1 MSTTPSALCP
11 DTDTVL
17 WECEIPYDQQ
27 SFNEHCADTATAL
40 PRYCCATQFIFDVY
54 PGCAIM

>member
-1 MSTTPSALCP
+1 MSTTTSTFCP

-17 WECEIPYDQQ
+17 WECGIPFDQQ
-27 SFNEHCADTATAL
+27 SFTEHCADAATGL
-40 PRYCCATQFIFDVY
+40 PRYCCPTEFIFDVY